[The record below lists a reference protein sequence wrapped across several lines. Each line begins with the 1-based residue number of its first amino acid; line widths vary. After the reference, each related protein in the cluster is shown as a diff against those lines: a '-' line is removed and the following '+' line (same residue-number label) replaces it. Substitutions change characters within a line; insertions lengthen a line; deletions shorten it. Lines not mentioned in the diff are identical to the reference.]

1 MKNMATDWS
10 GEISAPILEEID
22 GKPALQLPGD
32 GLLLGDFSAALGEL
46 LRGAGVYAR
55 QGCAFT
61 LDHQGQKLEPV
72 TPEWLRTWIE
82 KHVVPYKVVASKNQ
96 SGTFK
101 AKKSISKDI
110 SNAVNVSP
118 QFLAQLPKVER
129 FNPCPMP
136 TMRPS
141 GTIELLPPGMDSQSA
156 TFTAEGGFA
165 PEVIP
170 VAEAV
175 DRLRDLLAEFAL
187 PADGGRSL
195 AVHVAAMLTVFAGGI
210 LPRGTVCPVFIY
222 LANSEGAGKTLL
234 AQCAGIPYAD
244 LPPAEAAPT
253 KEEEWQKKLLALVAS
268 GRRLVLLDNL
278 KGHLDSAALEAYV
291 TSQSFNGR
299 ILGVTKEFCGD
310 AGATILITGNR
321 LTISPDMRRRSLL
334 VELFMPEL
342 RAEDRRFKRILD
354 AEAIRVIRPGIVS
367 ALWSIV
373 CAWDKAGRKP
383 CSHGNSSFPRW
394 AETIAGMVEFAGFG
408 SPLAPAE
415 IEGMG
420 DTDAADFSALVGLM
434 EAGERYTF
442 EQVDTM
448 ADAAG
453 LFERILSDRDKEGA
467 LSRGAKSRMAKLL
480 CRYDRRQVAA
490 GAVFAV
496 EGKGH
501 SRRYVLHG
509 QHGQHGGSAGNEKTN
524 FSKGLKD
531 HADHATMR
539 ENERVYSVAPPITP
553 ADESPTSGTKL
564 SAPGEQDAAQDSPIP
579 DVLSRAIPETATLA
593 DRWRTIV
600 TKIAEIRPSKGYYF
614 LHCQSLA
621 LEEGKLKAFF
631 PKMHAGNFLRPH
643 AIGLPELF
651 AKLWREHY
659 GQTIEFHVVSMEK
672 QPPQYERDYRPP
684 AMCLEDFLND
694 PGIEAAVNRLEESL
708 NADN

>member
-10 GEISAPILEEID
+10 GEICAPILEEID

-82 KHVVPYKVVASKNQ
+82 KHVVPYKVITSKNQ

-101 AKKSISKDI
+101 VKKSISKDI

-170 VAEAV
+170 VAEAA

-354 AEAIRVIRPGIVS
+354 AEAIREIRPGIVS

-373 CAWDKAGRKP
+373 SAWDKAGRKP

-415 IEGMG
+415 IDGMG

-442 EQVDTM
+442 EQVDIM

-509 QHGQHGGSAGNEKTN
+509 QHGPHGGSAGNEKTN

-539 ENERVYSVAPPITP
+539 ENEGVYSVAPPITP
-553 ADESPTSGTKL
+553 ADGPPTSGTD
-564 SAPGEQDAAQDSPIP
+564 EQHTVQARIPP
-579 DVLSRAIPETATLA
+579 DVLSLTISETASLE
-593 DRWRTIV
+593 DRWRAVLSRV
-600 TKIAEIRPSKGYYF
+600 TERHPLKSSWLGQWQEV
-614 LHCQSLA
+614 A
-621 LEEGKLKAFF
+621 LEGDTLRVSL
-631 PKMHAGNFLRPH
+631 PGNHADLLRTPVALQH
-643 AIGLPELF
+643 AALIE
-651 AKLWREHY
+651 KLWSAY
-659 GQTIEFHVVSMEK
+659 FGQKIEFCPEATCKDVPS
-672 QPPQYERDYRPP
+672 PQVNFSAPFSRENF
-684 AMCLEDFLND
+684 END
-694 PGIEAAVNRLEESL
+694 PGIEAAIARLAETFNST
-708 NADN
+708 N